1 MYIFNKF
8 LYVFF
13 ALLVSLSTLFS
24 NNKLERVIIHNI
36 EYIKAS
42 EFAKSY
48 QANTIFYSDKDK
60 LEIRLKN
67 LKITLS
73 PYSSFLKIDDN
84 IYHMSSMVL
93 HLNDEFYIPLNSF
106 SKIVANT
113 KYPLIKINEVNKQI
127 EISEPK
133 YNVNSFNINKK
144 INGAVID
151 IKTDIYFPE
160 KSISASISRGGWLN
174 ITIPNGYLDSLQMSN
189 MKIKAP
195 IQRYKTYQS
204 NESCQLSFLLEK
216 KVDDIRTVIPKSG
229 CIIINIKSKKKKIK
243 RIGK

>member
-13 ALLVSLSTLFS
+13 VLLISLSTLLS

-73 PYSSFLKIDDN
+73 PFSSFL
-84 IYHMSSMVL
+84 
-93 HLNDEFYIPLNSF
+93 
-106 SKIVANT
+106 
-113 KYPLIKINEVNKQI
+113 
-127 EISEPK
+127 
-133 YNVNSFNINKK
+133 
-144 INGAVID
+144 
-151 IKTDIYFPE
+151 
-160 KSISASISRGGWLN
+160 
-174 ITIPNGYLDSLQMSN
+174 
-189 MKIKAP
+189 
-195 IQRYKTYQS
+195 
-204 NESCQLSFLLEK
+204 
-216 KVDDIRTVIPKSG
+216 
-229 CIIINIKSKKKKIK
+229 
-243 RIGK
+243 